1 MMTDSDSIDVADLPE
16 SLHNPPPRS
25 HPDQVEFVPMSVVER
40 RHAAAVLAAVNGN
53 KVQAAKI
60 LGIHRTTLARLL
72 HEEGPDGITCALEED
87 GGALAPVHHAG

>member
-25 HPDQVEFVPMSVVER
+25 HSEQVEFVPMSVVER
-40 RHAAAVLAAVNGN
+40 RHAAAVLAALNGN

-72 HEEGPDGITCALEED
+72 QEEGHGDTTCALEED
-87 GGALAPVHHAG
+87 AGALGPLHHV

>member
-1 MMTDSDSIDVADLPE
+1 
-16 SLHNPPPRS
+16 
-25 HPDQVEFVPMSVVER
+25 MSVVER

-72 HEEGPDGITCALEED
+72 QEGGHGVALEED
-87 GGALAPVHHAG
+87 GAALAPFHPMR